1 MVKTGS
7 LPSEGG
13 ISWLFAFRG
22 VSHLFTLLPIQP
34 LRCEAIFSPFHL
46 STFSL
51 FHLFTF
57 NNE

>member
-22 VSHLFTLLPIQP
+22 VSHLFTFSPF
-34 LRCEAIFSPFHL
+34 RGVSHFFTFSPFHL
-46 STFSL
+46 FTFS
-51 FHLFTF
+51 
-57 NNE
+57 NE

>member
-22 VSHLFTLLPIQP
+22 VSHLFTLSM
-34 LRCEAIFSPFHL
+34 REPF
-46 STFSL
+46 
-51 FHLFTF
+51 FHLFTLLPF
-57 NNE
+57 HF